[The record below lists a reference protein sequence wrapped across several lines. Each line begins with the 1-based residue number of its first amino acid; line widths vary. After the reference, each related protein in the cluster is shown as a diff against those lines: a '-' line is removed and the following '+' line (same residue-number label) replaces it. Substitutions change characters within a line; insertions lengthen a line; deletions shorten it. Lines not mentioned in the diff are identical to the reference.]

1 MLLPYKG
8 QDKNNGYIL
17 EVEMR
22 VKGKERTFNVII
34 PGNFPNLKKGQV
46 HKTTSTAQCHNIK
59 TVSSSHI
66 KLKLSKSTIE
76 K

>member
-46 HKTTSTAQCHNIK
+46 HKTTSTA
-59 TVSSSHI
+59 
-66 KLKLSKSTIE
+66 
-76 K
+76 